1 MIPRRSIL
9 YMPGS
14 NARALE
20 KAKQLPAD
28 VLVFDLED
36 AVAPAAKALAR
47 EQVRAAICTGGYGYR
62 QIVVRINGEDTPE
75 YQDDLE
81 YFADNQFSAVLVPKV
96 ESAESV
102 AKIVADMNRLAYSQ
116 DCRLWVMAETPQS
129 ILNIEEISFSDS
141 RLEALIMGTS
151 DLAKDMRVPHSA
163 DRIGFIYALS
173 RCVTAARAA
182 GLDVFDGVHLDLSD
196 ELGFKT
202 VCDQGRD
209 LGFDGKTLIHPQQID
224 YANKAFS
231 AGEQE
236 LAEAEKIVQA
246 WQEAEKNGLGVVLVN
261 EKLVEHLH
269 VVEAQRKLA
278 IAKLL
283 RSRT

>member
-47 EQVRAAICTGGYGYR
+47 EQVRAAICSGGYGYR

-102 AKIVADMNRLAYSQ
+102 AKIAADMNRLAYSQ

>member
-1 MIPRRSIL
+1 
-9 YMPGS
+9 MPGS

-36 AVAPAAKALAR
+36 AVAPASKALAR
-47 EQVRAAICTGGYGYR
+47 EQVRAAICGGGYGYR

-81 YFADNQFSAVLVPKV
+81 YFAANQFSAVLVPKV

-102 AKIVADMNRLAYSQ
+102 AKIAADMNRLAYSQ

-151 DLAKDMRVPHSA
+151 DLAKDMRVPHSV

-196 ELGFKT
+196 EIGFNT

-209 LGFDGKTLIHPQQID
+209 LGFDGKTLIHPKQID

>member
-47 EQVRAAICTGGYGYR
+47 EQVRAAICSGGYGYR

-129 ILNIEEISFSDS
+129 ILNIEEIGFSDS

>member
-1 MIPRRSIL
+1 
-9 YMPGS
+9 MPGS